1 MGRGSGNAGACFNTQ
16 PPEGG
21 WRLLSRICCH
31 WFCVSTH
38 SRLKAAGW
46 PIYYKFKDISVSTHS
61 RLKAAGRTATG
72 YISSSIRFNT
82 QPPEGGWHQ
91 KPRGNGNNA

>member
-1 MGRGSGNAGACFNTQ
+1 MTVIEWVSTHSRLKAAGYWDVGAAM
-16 PPEGG
+16 
-21 WRLLSRICCH
+21 RAH
-31 WFCVSTH
+31 VSTH